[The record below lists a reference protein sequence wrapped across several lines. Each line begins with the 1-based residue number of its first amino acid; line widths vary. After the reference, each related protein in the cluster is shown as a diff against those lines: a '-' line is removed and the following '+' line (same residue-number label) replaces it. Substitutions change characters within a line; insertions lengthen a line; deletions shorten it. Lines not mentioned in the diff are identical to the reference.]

1 MGLFSKKQVE
11 LSLSEKLASF
21 KSTFV
26 KAHDGA
32 VELATEI
39 AAEVQVIEDEL
50 KVIQEELEVTKK
62 LQGEN
67 ANFIANLKQFV

>member
-1 MGLFSKKQVE
+1 MGLFSKKEVE

-21 KSTFV
+21 KNTFV

-39 AAEVQVIEDEL
+39 ADEVL
-50 KVIQEELEVTKK
+50 SKVEELEVIQKELEVVKK
-62 LQGEN
+62 LQAEN
-67 ANFIANLKQFV
+67 ANFIVNLKQFV